1 MIETR
6 PQEAVVPRLR
16 DDLGRREALQYLH
29 STAVSARGYNSR
41 RQ

>member
-16 DDLGRREALQYLH
+16 DDLGRHETLQHLNR
-29 STAVSARGYNSR
+29 TAINARGYNWND
-41 RQ
+41 